1 MNTAC
6 TSRSD
11 PARHVVFATD
21 DRGFEPLQ
29 VAVYSLLRSADPAFP
44 LRVSVLTGCR
54 PLNSDHRAEIARLA
68 ARFPFATVEC
78 IDVDE
83 KMGRHLAVF
92 ADDALWGRMA
102 WARCLIGELF
112 PESHG
117 NIVYLDIDTFVCEDL
132 DALYRLD
139 LTGKVLAAV
148 PEEHREEGR
157 PLDPVW
163 QNGLLDPRAE
173 RYCNSGVL
181 VMNVDAFRDERL
193 LSRIGEWYRLHRA
206 EIIRP
211 DQDTLNC
218 LFWNRIAYLHP
229 RYNHCDGWLERQL
242 KEDRRAE
249 FWRGNTQREVL
260 EAIVDPAILHFWG
273 SKKPWRWNHRP
284 EGARYA
290 QAMRDLGVLKGA
302 LPGTTPG
309 RRVLGGL
316 FAAYHALLR
325 LLVLRRLR
333 RLTSGFMV

>member
-1 MNTAC
+1 MNTVC

-11 PARHVVFATD
+11 IARHVVFATD

-54 PLNSDHRAEIARLA
+54 PLDSGHRAAIARLA
-68 ARFPFATVEC
+68 ARFPFAVVEC

-83 KMGRHLAVF
+83 TTGRHLAVF

-112 PESHG
+112 PEAHG

-157 PLDPVW
+157 QLDPVW
-163 QNGLLDPRAE
+163 KNGLLDPRAE

-229 RYNHCDGWLERQL
+229 RYNHCDGWLERQA
-242 KEDRRAE
+242 KEDPSARL
-249 FWRGNTQREVL
+249 WRGNSPREVL
-260 EAIVDPAILHFWG
+260 EAILNPVILHFWG
-273 SKKPWRWNHRP
+273 SHKPWKWNHRP
-284 EGARYA
+284 EGARYEA
-290 QAMRDLGVLKGA
+290 AMREAGLLEGD
-302 LPGTTPG
+302 LPGTTP
-309 RRVLGGL
+309 
-316 FAAYHALLR
+316 
-325 LLVLRRLR
+325 LRRIVRAFFALYHRILR
-333 RLTSGFMV
+333 KQVERRFAWLTF

>member
-1 MNTAC
+1 MK
-6 TSRSD
+6 SGK
-11 PARHVVFATD
+11 RHVIFASD
-21 DRGFEPLQ
+21 DRGFEPLL
-29 VAVYSLLRSADPAFP
+29 VAVYSLFSSADAARP

-54 PLNSDHRAEIARLA
+54 PLTAEHRGALKDMA
-68 ARFPFATVEC
+68 ARFSGFSLEVLDC
-78 IDVDE
+78 D
-83 KMGRHLAVF
+83 GLLANRLSAF
-92 ADDALWGRMA
+92 ADDAVWGRMA

-112 PESHG
+112 PDEHG
-117 NIVYLDIDTFVCEDL
+117 NIVYLDIDTFVCCDLAELYDL
-132 DALYRLD
+132 DL
-139 LTGKVLAAV
+139 GENVLAAV
-148 PEEHREEGR
+148 PEERRETG
-157 PLDPVW
+157 LAHDPIW
-163 QNGLLDPRAE
+163 TNGLLDEHAE
-173 RYCNSGVL
+173 FYCNSGVL
-181 VMNVDAFRDERL
+181 VMNVDAFRDEAL
-193 LSRIGEWYRLHRA
+193 LDRICGWYA
-206 EIIRP
+206 EHQKQLIRP
-211 DQDTLNC
+211 DQDALNS
-218 LFWNRIAYLHP
+218 LFWDRIVHLHP

-309 RRVLGGL
+309 RRALGGL